1 MQHLRKPHL
10 LLSIALSL
18 SLVLAVACG
27 TSAPAQESAAPADSA
42 PAASSSSGTSSTA
55 PSSGSGTSASA
66 APTAVPQAQAMA
78 EPESTEVHPG
88 KLNIMVGDL
97 ASERFDIAYV
107 GGSPGGANYGRI
119 LHAMLISMTPQTEM
133 IPGIAEDWDL
143 SADGLTTTFTIREGA
158 KFHDGSE
165 IRPEDVLWTLRNSFG
180 PQAHEHHT
188 ADSTAAAISRLT
200 ESIELSAPNQVS
212 VTTQRPF
219 VALAGNVSEIGDKW
233 YGMMPEREGLYDE
246 AAAEAYDLNP
256 IAAGPM
262 MLTEHVRAS
271 VMSFERFD
279 DFYYQPAN
287 SFSEDKRV
295 KFQSLDLHLVPEEA
309 TRVAAVRSGEADIV
323 PASLDAQ
330 GQIEAGGGRL
340 IFGQEGVYVLAKPLG
355 CFDAQ
360 HPCNDKRVRQ
370 ALDYAIDKELLRD
383 TLYGEEVFV
392 VKGWAIVTPNTYGYS
407 PALDP
412 RPFDPDKARELLAEA
427 GYPDGEGL
435 GPLIINTWPSTGM
448 PYQVEAAQLVGDTWK
463 RELNVDVEVRVSDST
478 GTKKRMAAG
487 ELDGQILWRENEAR
501 KNATIATSSGYG
513 DPEREINK
521 THADPTIFSQI
532 QGAMNVL
539 DLEEREQAWKDVY
552 TRLRDESYELG
563 VGYVNIPWGVGPRV
577 KTWEPYPF
585 SLWISA
591 VHTITLEE

>member
-1 MQHLRKPHL
+1 M
-10 LLSIALSL
+10 
-18 SLVLAVACG
+18 
-27 TSAPAQESAAPADSA
+27 
-42 PAASSSSGTSSTA
+42 
-55 PSSGSGTSASA
+55 
-66 APTAVPQAQAMA
+66 
-78 EPESTEVHPG
+78 
-88 KLNIMVGDL
+88 
-97 ASERFDIAYV
+97 
-107 GGSPGGANYGRI
+107 
-119 LHAMLISMTPQTEM
+119 
-133 IPGIAEDWDL
+133 
-143 SADGLTTTFTIREGA
+143 
-158 KFHDGSE
+158 
-165 IRPEDVLWTLRNSFG
+165 
-180 PQAHEHHT
+180 
-188 ADSTAAAISRLT
+188 
-200 ESIELSAPNQVS
+200 ESIELSAPNQVA
-212 VTTQRPF
+212 VKTEKPF
-219 VALAGNVSEIGDKW
+219 VAFSGNVSEIGDKW
-233 YGMMPEREGLYDE
+233 YGMMPERAGLYDE
-246 AAAEAYDLNP
+246 AAAEAYDLAP

-262 MLTEHVRAS
+262 RLEEHVRAS

-287 SFSEDKRV
+287 GFSEDKRV

-355 CFDAQ
+355 CFDPQ
-360 HPCNDKRVRQ
+360 YPCSDKRVRQ
-370 ALDYAIDKELLRD
+370 ALDYALDKELLRD
-383 TLYGEEVFV
+383 TLYGDEVFV
-392 VKGWAIVTPNTYGYS
+392 VKGWSVITPNTYGYT

-427 GYPDGEGL
+427 GYPDGEGF

-463 RELNVDVEVRVSDST
+463 RELNLDVEVRVSDST
-478 GTKKRMAAG
+478 GTKKRQKAG

-501 KNATIATSSGYG
+501 KNATINTSSGYG

-521 THADPTIFSQI
+521 THSDPAIWSQV
-532 QGAMNVL
+532 QSAMDVL
-539 DLEEREQAWKDVY
+539 DLDDRQKAWEDVY
-552 TRLRDESYELG
+552 TNLRDESYELG

-577 KTWEPYPF
+577 TNWEPYPF